1 LHPHTHKH
9 TQQQG
14 DNDQKRKPTRYVS
27 RKTLGHLPLQ
37 WSTGQP
43 APKPLSLYTGSAVMD
58 DTRVYISLINQI
70 YSYTT
75 PTSKWIRLPECSQR
89 YFSLALVHEQVVVVG
104 GIQGAQRGVSEG
116 EPLNT
121 LKSLAPNKVWDEF
134 LPPMPTKRAFAV
146 SLTTPTHLVVAG
158 GKDSPES
165 EGLTII
171 EILQLE
177 SMQWTVASPLPTPA
191 RHPQILLN
199 NNQVYFSD
207 TENNKVYTCPLHEI
221 TPLEKNPTEAESDSK
236 AVEDGAPPTA
246 EETKDEPP
254 NKARPADEVTWR
266 KISSPPTSGG
276 TKLLS
281 DGGLLLGFGGHDHKF
296 RPSKVLTGYNS
307 DTDSWKTIGSL
318 VTPKWGM
325 QAVSLPGRKFMVIGG
340 NTSIQDTTNATDI
353 ASLIPDP

>member
-1 LHPHTHKH
+1 M
-9 TQQQG
+9 
-14 DNDQKRKPTRYVS
+14 RYVS
-27 RKTLGHLPLQ
+27 RKSLGHLPLQ
-37 WSTGQP
+37 WSSGQP

-58 DTRVYISLINQI
+58 ATRVYISLINQI

-89 YFSLALVHEQVVVVG
+89 YFSLALVHEQVVVIG

-134 LPPMPTKRAFAV
+134 LPPMPTKRAFAA

-165 EGLTII
+165 NGLTVV

-177 SMQWTVASPLPTPA
+177 SMQWTVVDPLPTPT

-199 NNQVYFSD
+199 NDHFYFSD
-207 TENNKVYTCPLHEI
+207 TENNKVYTRPLHEI
-221 TPLEKNPTEAESDSK
+221 TPLENVPVDDESDSSK
-236 AVEDGAPPTA
+236 AMEDSPAPSAPEEIKEKPASKLPTA
-246 EETKDEPP
+246 GETS
-254 NKARPADEVTWR
+254 WR
-266 KISSPPTSGG
+266 KISNLPTSGG

-296 RPSKVLTGYNS
+296 RPSKVLAGYNS
-307 DTDSWKTIGSL
+307 DTDSWKTVGSL
-318 VTPKWGM
+318 VVPKWGV
-325 QAVSLPGRKFMVIGG
+325 QAVSLPGRKFMVVGG
-340 NTSIQDTTNATDI
+340 NTSIQDATNVTDI
-353 ASLIPDP
+353 ATMTSDP